1 MFFNFNCLNI
11 ITNNFR
17 ARKVW
22 WLLKKIALLTGV
34 GFIGWG
40 SFVVGTAIEKNHSIS
55 KLPNSCFVDAVTYAS
70 NADLILSNNKSWAHV
85 YIFTF
90 HYRDDLLKT
99 NITLDEKTKEF
110 TITLPKIYGHAV
122 CVFEYGGMLWIY
134 DNNWGSIPV
143 GNLGNRNEYEARITK
158 YMEEKYRVVVLKS
171 LLLDDDER
179 TQSYFQ
185 DKL

>member
-1 MFFNFNCLNI
+1 MFSIFNCLNN
-11 ITNNFR
+11 ITKNFR
-17 ARKVW
+17 ARKIW
-22 WLLKKIALLTGV
+22 WLLKRVALLTGV

-40 SFVVGTAIEKNHSIS
+40 SFVVGSGIEKNHSIS

-70 NADLILSNNKSWAHV
+70 NADYILTNNKTWAHV

-90 HYRDDLLKT
+90 HYRDDLMNT
-99 NITLDEKTKEF
+99 RVTIDDKTKEF
-110 TITLPKIYGHAV
+110 TITLPKIHGHAV

-143 GNLGNRNEYEARITK
+143 GNLGNRNEYEIRITK
-158 YMEEKYRVVVLKS
+158 YMEEKYGVIILKS
-171 LLLDDDER
+171 LLLDDEER
-179 TQSYFQ
+179 TQSYFK